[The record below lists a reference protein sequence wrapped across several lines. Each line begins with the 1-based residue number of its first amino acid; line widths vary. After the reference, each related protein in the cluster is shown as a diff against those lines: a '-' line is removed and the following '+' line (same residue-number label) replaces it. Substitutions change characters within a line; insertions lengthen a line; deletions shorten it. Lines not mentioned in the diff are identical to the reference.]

1 MVCPFQVQRESGLTM
16 DWPPTA
22 QVIKAALAK
31 HHTKDVFVDE
41 CKNGPTWSSTGLSQL
56 DAWAL
61 LRTWSPL
68 TAIGYEVK
76 VSRADFEK
84 DQKWPQYLPLCH
96 AFYFVCPAGLIKSV
110 DLPKGIGLKYI
121 TKSGTIHTK
130 LRAERH
136 EPDADKFT
144 LLLAYVVMCRT
155 QIVKDT
161 MKPPTPDRLTLIREW
176 VKTADAKKEL
186 ALVVTNHLRVRFEDM
201 QKQVKEAEYMK
212 NQAHKFAE
220 ELAMLG
226 ITWNPNDN
234 TWSHNSEVSQQ
245 IRQLRADTMDTW
257 DLQGIAS
264 LGKHMAEFAE
274 RMIKLREK
282 LKSEVE
288 L

>member
-1 MVCPFQVQRESGLTM
+1 MN
-16 DWPPTA
+16 WPPTA
-22 QVIKAALAK
+22 QDIKTALAT
-31 HHTKDVFVDE
+31 HHSKDIFVDE
-41 CKNGPTWSSTGLSQL
+41 CKNGPTWSSAGLAKL

-68 TAIGYEVK
+68 TTIGYEIK
-76 VSRADFEK
+76 VSRADFEH

-96 AFYFVCPAGLIKSV
+96 AFYFVSPPSIIKAV

-136 EPDADKFT
+136 EPDPDKFT
-144 LLLAYVVMCRT
+144 LLLCYVVMCRT
-155 QIVKDT
+155 VIAKDT
-161 MKPPTPDRLTLIREW
+161 INKPPPDRLTQIKEW
-176 VKTADAKKEL
+176 VKQADDRKEL
-186 ALVVTNHLRVRFEDM
+186 AVIVAKHLHTQFEDM
-201 QKQVKEAEYMK
+201 RKQVIEAGNMK
-212 NQAHKFAE
+212 NQAQRFAE

-226 ITWNPNDN
+226 ITWNPNEKS
-234 TWSHNSEVSQQ
+234 WSHNSEVSQQ

-257 DLQGIAS
+257 DLQGMAS

-282 LKSEVE
+282 LKADVDRPAG
-288 L
+288 

>member
-1 MVCPFQVQRESGLTM
+1 MN
-16 DWPPTA
+16 WPPTA
-22 QVIKAALAK
+22 LDIKGALAR

-41 CKNGPTWSSTGLSQL
+41 CKNGPTWSSTGLALL

-96 AFYFVCPAGLIKSV
+96 AFYFVSPPSIIKSV

-136 EPDADKFT
+136 EPDAEKFT
-144 LLLAYVVMCRT
+144 LLLCYVVMCRT

-161 MKPPTPDRLTLIREW
+161 MKAPTPDRLTLIRTW
-176 VKTADAKKEL
+176 VEDADRRKEL
-186 ALVVTNHLRVRFEDM
+186 APVVSKHLQERFAEM
-201 QKQVKEAEYMK
+201 QKEVLEARNMK
-212 NQAHKFAE
+212 SQAQRFAE

-245 IRQLRADTMDTW
+245 IRQLRADTMDIW

-264 LGKHMAEFAE
+264 LGRHMAEFAT
-274 RMIKLREK
+274 RMIELREK
-282 LKSEVE
+282 LKSEV
-288 L
+288 